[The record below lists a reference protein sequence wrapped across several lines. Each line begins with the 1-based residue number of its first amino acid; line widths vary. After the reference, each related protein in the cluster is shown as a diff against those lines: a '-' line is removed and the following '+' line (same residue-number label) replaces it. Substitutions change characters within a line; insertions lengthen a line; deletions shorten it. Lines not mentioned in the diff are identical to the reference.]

1 MDMNLPYFGD
11 IMGCSGYREDLGN
24 CMEGFSGELLW
35 MLITMKIC
43 QKNYPL
49 CSGDV
54 SPQWDINGD
63 PIIWGYNWDTM
74 GIHTMGI
81 VMMEMYIY
89 IMSINTRPTKKTI
102 SGFVHTHMAGHRIP
116 QKT

>member
-1 MDMNLPYFGD
+1 MDMNLAYFGD
-11 IMGCSGYREDLGN
+11 IMGCSGYREDFGN
-24 CMEGFSGELLW
+24 CMAGFSGELLW

-89 IMSINTRPTKKTI
+89 IYIYNEYCKVYRLRLL
-102 SGFVHTHMAGHRIP
+102 THLHLDVSPGP
-116 QKT
+116 

>member
-11 IMGCSGYREDLGN
+11 IMGCSGYREDFGN
-24 CMEGFSGELLW
+24 CMAGFSGELLW

-89 IMSINTRPTKKTI
+89 IYEYKYTTN
-102 SGFVHTHMAGHRIP
+102 
-116 QKT
+116 QKDDIGVCPHPYGWP